1 MLLSLLFC
9 LVHSWLSTIENWTSE
24 QTVCKV
30 CYSINHFQNPCAAC
44 YSPISSLSPDIKP
57 VPNILLIV
65 VDAPLQFL
73 WSFAPVIKYHLLP
86 VKLELNSTQHAK
98 IIAKKK
104 KKVSHLAFWY
114 VLTADIRSSDPTHIP
129 LSFQHIQNSETKQE
143 ASIYISLLYH
153 EMGKKKHNNN
163 I

>member
-104 KKVSHLAFWY
+104 KS
-114 VLTADIRSSDPTHIP
+114 IS
-129 LSFQHIQNSETKQE
+129 LSFLICPYSWYQIIRPYTHPSVISAHTEQWNKAGSQH
-143 ASIYISLLYH
+143 LYKLALSWN
-153 EMGKKKHNNN
+153 GKEKAQQ
-163 I
+163 